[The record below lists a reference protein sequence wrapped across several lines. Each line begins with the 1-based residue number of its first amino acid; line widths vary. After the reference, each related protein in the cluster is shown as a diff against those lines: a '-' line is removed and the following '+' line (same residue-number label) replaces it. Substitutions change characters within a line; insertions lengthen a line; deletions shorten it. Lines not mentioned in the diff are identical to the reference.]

1 MDFGEWKNQND
12 EADLEKR
19 LLKIRNESKKKHKLD
34 EINQSGC
41 LDNLL
46 GLFIFKGS
54 SDQSHFIFEI
64 NDGKSRIRH
73 ACRATLNLNEV
84 IFNRFRVDLHYSISE
99 SLYVG
104 FDSFRY

>member
-54 SDQSHFIFEI
+54 SDQRHFIFEV
-64 NDGKSRIRH
+64 NVGKSRIRH
-73 ACRATLNLNEV
+73 KTTLKLNDA
-84 IFNRFRVDLHYSISE
+84 IFN
-99 SLYVG
+99 
-104 FDSFRY
+104 

>member
-46 GLFIFKGS
+46 GLFILRVVQTNAILFLKSMSERVGS
-54 SDQSHFIFEI
+54 DI
-64 NDGKSRIRH
+64 KR
-73 ACRATLNLNEV
+73 L
-84 IFNRFRVDLHYSISE
+84 
-99 SLYVG
+99 
-104 FDSFRY
+104 

>member
-46 GLFIFKGS
+46 GKSFLRVVQNKAILFLK
-54 SDQSHFIFEI
+54 
-64 NDGKSRIRH
+64 
-73 ACRATLNLNEV
+73 
-84 IFNRFRVDLHYSISE
+84 SISE
-99 SLYVG
+99 RVG
-104 FDSFRY
+104 SDIERL

>member
-41 LDNLL
+41 LENLL
-46 GLFIFKGS
+46 GKFFQNADGRS
-54 SDQSHFIFEI
+54 ST
-64 NDGKSRIRH
+64 DGPSFMDH
-73 ACRATLNLNEV
+73 NGCW
-84 IFNRFRVDLHYSISE
+84 
-99 SLYVG
+99 LY
-104 FDSFRY
+104 R

>member
-41 LDNLL
+41 LESLL
-46 GLFIFKGS
+46 GEFFQNTVVHGWTV
-54 SDQSHFIFEI
+54 FY
-64 NDGKSRIRH
+64 G
-73 ACRATLNLNEV
+73 CW
-84 IFNRFRVDLHYSISE
+84 
-99 SLYVG
+99 LY
-104 FDSFRY
+104 R

>member
-41 LDNLL
+41 LENLL
-46 GLFIFKGS
+46 GKFFQNTDGRS
-54 SDQSHFIFEI
+54 STTVFY
-64 NDGKSRIRH
+64 G
-73 ACRATLNLNEV
+73 CW
-84 IFNRFRVDLHYSISE
+84 
-99 SLYVG
+99 LY
-104 FDSFRY
+104 R

>member
-41 LDNLL
+41 LENLL
-46 GLFIFKGS
+46 GKFFFKIRTVVRS
-54 SDQSHFIFEI
+54 SQ
-64 NDGKSRIRH
+64 DGP
-73 ACRATLNLNEV
+73 
-84 IFNRFRVDLHYSISE
+84 
-99 SLYVG
+99 
-104 FDSFRY
+104 

>member
-46 GLFIFKGS
+46 GKLILKY
-54 SDQSHFIFEI
+54 
-64 NDGKSRIRH
+64 K
-73 ACRATLNLNEV
+73 
-84 IFNRFRVDLHYSISE
+84 
-99 SLYVG
+99 LYIIL
-104 FDSFRY
+104 

>member
-46 GLFIFKGS
+46 GKFIFTIGHRPFTK
-54 SDQSHFIFEI
+54 I
-64 NDGKSRIRH
+64 NPLSRI
-73 ACRATLNLNEV
+73 CNNEALEWQ
-84 IFNRFRVDLHYSISE
+84 FNEF
-99 SLYVG
+99 G
-104 FDSFRY
+104 FVNHCQSADK

>member
-46 GLFIFKGS
+46 GKYLQNIGRLK
-54 SDQSHFIFEI
+54 
-64 NDGKSRIRH
+64 
-73 ACRATLNLNEV
+73 
-84 IFNRFRVDLHYSISE
+84 YE
-99 SLYVG
+99 S
-104 FDSFRY
+104 

>member
-46 GLFIFKGS
+46 GKFIFKGS

-64 NDGKSRIRH
+64 NVGKKRIRH
-73 ACRATLNLNEV
+73 GTTMNLNDD
-84 IFNRFRVDLHYSISE
+84 RF
-99 SLYVG
+99 
-104 FDSFRY
+104 

>member
-41 LDNLL
+41 LENLL
-46 GLFIFKGS
+46 GKFILNNCPRPKMNS
-54 SDQSHFIFEI
+54 L
-64 NDGKSRIRH
+64 SRICNH
-73 ACRATLNLNEV
+73 ETLKWQFNEFGFV
-84 IFNRFRVDLHYSISE
+84 NHCESVDK
-99 SLYVG
+99 
-104 FDSFRY
+104 